1 MQFES
6 KDGEATL
13 WVYDPIGDMFGPDA
27 VSAKGVR
34 DRLASLR
41 GISKLTVRINSPGGM
56 VDDAIAI
63 RSLLSDHESEKVF
76 KIDGVAASAATVLF
90 TDGAKVKIAPGASM
104 MIHNPWS
111 IAVGDGN
118 AMRKAAEVADKYRD
132 NIASIYSRR
141 TGKSMKDILAAMASE
156 TWFTSDEAV
165 AWGMAD
171 GAEEGGEA
179 IAFAKEDTAKI
190 ISYAKEVARIAAMAL
205 VADAG
210 SDSADA
216 VAAKALEIG
225 RKINAANRSR
235 QIELMKHRRTG

>member
-1 MQFES
+1 MRFES

-34 DRLASLR
+34 DRLANLR
-41 GISKLTVRINSPGGM
+41 GINKLTVRINSPGGM

-90 TDGAKVKIAPGASM
+90 TDGAKVKIAPGATM

-111 IAVGDGN
+111 IAIGDGD
-118 AMRKAAEVADKYRD
+118 AMRKAAEVSDKYRD
-132 NIASIYSRR
+132 NIASLYARR
-141 TGKSMKDILAAMASE
+141 TNKPMKDILAAMASE
-156 TWFTSDEAV
+156 TWFTSEEAI

-171 GAEEGGEA
+171 GAEEGGEPV
-179 IAFAKEDTAKI
+179 AFAKSDCAKI
-190 ISYAKEVARIAAMAL
+190 LNYAKEVARIAAMAL

-210 SDSADA
+210 SDAADA
-216 VAAKALEIG
+216 VAAQALEVG
-225 RKINAANRSR
+225 RRISAANRAR
-235 QIELMKHRRTG
+235 ELALRKVRMPA